1 MDKWLS
7 SFKSKQKERERP
19 NETNKQN
26 SPASL
31 DIEKPGCSNRVEDSP
46 NYAAPTLS
54 DNGDNNDKGDD
65 PTIPTKKKIKSEKGS
80 KTEKRKTFNSSWISV
95 PQFMNWL
102 EKSIKQPSSDGNE
115 YAYCKVRCQLQ
126 CKQALMDCPTAHSTY
141 SLSSSFLTYTH
152 PAISVTLT

>member
-115 YAYCKVRCQLQ
+115 YAYCK
-126 CKQALMDCPTAHSTY
+126 KWSPT
-141 SLSSSFLTYTH
+141 
-152 PAISVTLT
+152 